1 MKILLTIFLLIATT
15 MANASNSHW
24 LVAKLNKVEFENKAK
39 VDNIFK
45 TIKKD
50 DIVIAP
56 IHWSSVICQFD
67 KSIVSYKD
75 HISRDIVTCSY
86 TGEVRTLF

>member
-1 MKILLTIFLLIATT
+1 MKILLTISLLIATSIT
-15 MANASNSHW
+15 NASDSHF
-24 LVAKLNKVEFENKAK
+24 LVPKLDKVGFENRAK
-39 VDNIFK
+39 IANIFK
-45 TIKKD
+45 AIKKD

-75 HISRDIVTCSY
+75 QLSRDIVACSY
-86 TGEVRTLF
+86 TGEVRALF